1 MSMHP
6 DVQVPYDASAHFT
19 ERSTHAGCGTMREE
33 DEAFVKQLSPRE
45 TWHAM
50 GEGAFGRVA
59 RARLLGERVAV
70 KEAVKASK
78 ADALWNEVEY
88 LRDFPHPNVT
98 RYLGHYSDRRHN
110 LLVRPS
116 APLFSS
122 PPRLAVTVLFRPCL
136 AASRDGIPAQLPP
149 QQRCRSRGRHSPRCL
164 RCRPRPRLHAR

>member
-1 MSMHP
+1 MHP
-6 DVQVPYDASAHFT
+6 DVQVQYAASAHFT

-116 APLFSS
+116 CSPFLFSTQARRHCPLPS
-122 PPRLAVTVLFRPCL
+122 LPR
-136 AASRDGIPAQLPP
+136 S
-149 QQRCRSRGRHSPRCL
+149 
-164 RCRPRPRLHAR
+164 